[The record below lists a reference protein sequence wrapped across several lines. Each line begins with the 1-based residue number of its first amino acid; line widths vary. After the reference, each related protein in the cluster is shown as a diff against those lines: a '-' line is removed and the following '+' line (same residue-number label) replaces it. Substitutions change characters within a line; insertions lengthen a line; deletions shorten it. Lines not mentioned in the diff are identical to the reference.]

1 MLLKEFVKDIKVR
14 QILTS
19 RGIPT
24 VEVEF
29 VLGSHSLFSSA
40 PSGKSTGFREA
51 CCLVDNG
58 SSYLGQSVHK
68 AVENVKRYKHVIL
81 EREVDSPQ
89 EFDNFLVRLDGT
101 ETKSALGANFILPMS
116 ICYFKFYSSY
126 VKMSTWELLSLD
138 SGQARLPI
146 PNFNVLNGGLHS
158 GNRLSCQEMMICFDR
173 PTYSENLECAC
184 VFFQTLKEVV
194 SRKFGTIYQSVGDE
208 GGYAPPITKTEDGLD
223 LLIETGKISGLTDFR
238 VALDFAANSFFA
250 NGQYEFDG
258 EKMTGRELAA
268 RYLELIRAYKMIYI
282 IEDPFSETDTESW
295 IHFYSKA
302 HSQVT
307 IVADDLTVTNTKLI
321 SKFAK
326 MKMFNGVLIK
336 PNQVGTV
343 SETLGAIKLSK
354 SLGYQ
359 VMISHRSAETEDT
372 FIASLAVGT
381 GAEFIKSGAPCR
393 GERVCKYNELLRIE
407 EHVNGDKID

>member
-1 MLLKEFVKDIKVR
+1 MLLKEVVKDIKAR

-19 RGIPT
+19 RGVPT

-29 VLGSHSLFSSA
+29 VLGSHSLFASA
-40 PSGKSTGFREA
+40 PSGKSTGSKEA

-58 SSYLGQSVHK
+58 SSYLGQSVHR
-68 AVENVKRYKHVIL
+68 AVENIMRYKHVLL
-81 EREVDSPQ
+81 EREIESP
-89 EFDNFLVRLDGT
+89 EKFDDFLIRLDGT
-101 ETKSALGANFILPMS
+101 ETKSALGANSILPLS
-116 ICYFKFYSSY
+116 ICYFKFYSSHA
-126 VKMSTWELLSLD
+126 KTSIWQLLSLG
-138 SGQARLPI
+138 SAEQARIPT

-184 VFFQTLKEVV
+184 VFFQTLKKVI
-194 SRKFGTIYQSVGDE
+194 SKKFGTIYQSVGDE
-208 GGYAPPITKTEDGLD
+208 GGYAPPLAKTEDGLD
-223 LLIETGKISGLTDFR
+223 LLVETGKVSGLCDFK

-258 EKMTGRELAA
+258 EKMTGKQLADK
-268 RYLELIRAYKMIYI
+268 YLEMIKAYKMIYI
-282 IEDPFSETDTESW
+282 IEDPFSEADIDSW
-295 IHFYSKA
+295 TYFYPKA
-302 HSQVT
+302 HLQVT

-326 MKMFNGVLIK
+326 MRMFNGVLIK

-343 SETLGAIKLSK
+343 SETLNAIKLTK
-354 SLGYQ
+354 SLGYR
-359 VMISHRSAETEDT
+359 VMVSHRSAETEDT
-372 FIASLAVGT
+372 FIASLAVGA

-407 EHVNGDKID
+407 EQLSRGE